1 MKFFVIIVGMI
12 GVAGSLALAAF
23 QLLEYS
29 RKKTERGIAIFY
41 RDNPLECT
49 MFLNRISIKE
59 TKKEISNL
67 KHKEEHGF

>member
-1 MKFFVIIVGMI
+1 MTAIVLSIGFIGIVG
-12 GVAGSLALAAF
+12 ALVLGGF

-29 RKKTERGIAIFY
+29 RRKTERSIAVFY
-41 RDNPLECT
+41 RDNPIECT
-49 MFLNRISIKE
+49 MFLNRLSLIE